1 MKTIWSIFL
10 GVMLW
15 LMAGAAFAESIPYE
29 FSQVDIFVP
38 GSSTR
43 WIPEDINDHGV
54 ILTNVR
60 INNLAEAVI
69 AKPAGHKSTKFKTSY
84 V

>member
-10 GVMLW
+10 GAMLW

-29 FSQVDIFVP
+29 FSPIDIFVP

-43 WIPEDINDHGV
+43 WIPEDINDQGV

-60 INNLAEAVI
+60 IDNLAEAVI
-69 AKPAGHKSTKFKTSY
+69 AKADRARKHEF
-84 V
+84 